1 MADQGPQLDP
11 TQVRPLLA
19 LGPPT
24 VGAIPTNPEYRPAMP
39 PRPNRP
45 SRQRQGQRLT
55 PQFRALQEALAADT
69 TELAESTNAPDPE
82 FVVVFEVAGT
92 IERFMR
98 AAQGI
103 EGIDFITDFVGAG
116 IEPDEEFYNVD
127 DDGGPIETSVHQ
139 TLYLVMANAQAI
151 DELVRLFELYQAD
164 KSVTFETGLAP
175 LKALFDELHTVRR
188 WGAADRVAETGL
200 LEDWEERLDL
210 IGDNG
215 VVRVEIELVWRATP
229 ADRSAAAAS
238 VEAALGSGT
247 VMSRSQIPA
256 IQYHAIL
263 ADVPAADVQSVLN
276 DGPSAIE
283 LLQADDVLFV
293 SPARP
298 MSLSTGLGEDRGAL
312 SVDTSPPTE
321 PPVAAL
327 LDGLPL
333 ANHDLLQ
340 GRLSIDDPAD
350 RSDRYSPSQCGH
362 GTSMASLILHG
373 DLSDPGPALRS
384 QLYVLPVMIPHEWA
398 PQVEL
403 VPPDELFVDVIHVAF
418 QRMFGGP
425 EPAAPSV
432 RVVNISLGDPGRVFD
447 RRLSPL
453 ARLLDYFAHRYNLLI
468 VVSAGNQGVV
478 DPTVP
483 ADVLDDPV
491 ALDSAVRRS
500 LHASARH
507 RRMIS
512 PAEAINVLTV
522 GATHADSSLVTPPD
536 SIVDPLVEGSV
547 ATYSP
552 QGSGFRRSPKP
563 EILAP
568 GGRAMALKP
577 IGEGGE
583 VVLEPAYT
591 EATGPGVQVAA
602 PTQPGATN
610 GTLYTTGTSNSA
622 ALVTRN
628 AVALFDALKTLSSE
642 SGEPEFP
649 AEQYHPVLAKALLVH
664 SAVWPEAAEQWAEDM
679 DADGNTRRRL
689 LTQHVGFGVLAPER
703 IVGATPQRVTL
714 LGAGAIANNKRHSF
728 RFPLPPGMASAVG
741 WRRLVV
747 TLAWLTPTVPN
758 TQRYRTAELSFGS
771 PRDDLRIKPTQAD
784 HVMNGKGTV
793 LHEVLEGRKAAGYT
807 ADTDLAIDVDCKV
820 RVGKLERGE
829 GVRYGLAV
837 TLEVG
842 PEIQVDVHNEVRDR
856 LRTQVRQTVQAR
868 G

>member
-11 TQVRPLLA
+11 TVGRPLLA
-19 LGPPT
+19 FGPPT
-24 VGAIPTNPEYRPAMP
+24 VGAIPTNPDYRPAMP
-39 PRPNRP
+39 PRPRRP
-45 SRQRQGQRLT
+45 GRTRQGQRLT

-69 TELAESTNAPDPE
+69 TELSESTNSPDPE

-92 IERFMR
+92 IDRFMR

-103 EGIDFITDFVGAG
+103 EGINFITDFVGAG

-127 DDGGPIETSVHQ
+127 DDGDPVETSVHQ

-164 KSVTFETGLAP
+164 RNVTFETGLAP
-175 LKALFDELHTVRR
+175 LKSLFDELHTVRR

-200 LEDWEERLDL
+200 IEDWQERLEL
-210 IGDNG
+210 IGANG
-215 VVRVEIELVWRATP
+215 VVRVEIELVWRGTAS
-229 ADRSAAAAS
+229 DRSAAAAS
-238 VEAALGSGT
+238 VEAALGEGT
-247 VMSRSQIPA
+247 VKSRSQIPA

-263 ADVPAADVQSVLN
+263 ADVPAADVQSVL
-276 DGPSAIE
+276 DEGPSAIE

-298 MSLSTGLGEDRGAL
+298 MSLATGLGEDRGAF
-312 SVDTSPPTE
+312 SVDTSAPTE

-333 ANHDLLQ
+333 ANHDLLK

-350 RSDRYSPSQCGH
+350 RSSRYSPSQCGH

-373 DLSDPGPALRS
+373 DLSDPGPVLRS
-384 QLYVLPVMIPHEWA
+384 QLYVLPVMVPHEWA
-398 PQVEL
+398 PDTEL

-418 QRMFGGP
+418 AHMFGEP

-468 VVSAGNQGVV
+468 VVSAGNQSVV

-483 ADVLDDPV
+483 AEVLDDPV
-491 ALDSAVRRS
+491 ALDSAV
-500 LHASARH
+500 HVSARH
-507 RRMIS
+507 RRMVS

-522 GATHADSSLVTPPD
+522 GATHADSSTVTPPE

-552 QGSGFRRSPKP
+552 QGAGFRRSPKP

-568 GGRAMALKP
+568 GGRAMMLKP
-577 IGEGGE
+577 VGDGPD
-583 VVLEPAYT
+583 VRLEPAYT

-602 PTQPGATN
+602 PNQPGATN
-610 GTLYTTGTSNSA
+610 GTLFTTGTSNAA

-628 AVALFDALKTLSSE
+628 AVALLDTLKTLPNE
-642 SGEPEFP
+642 PGEPEFP

-703 IVGATPQRVTL
+703 IIGASPRRVTL

-747 TLAWLTPTVPN
+747 TLGWLTPTVPN

-771 PRDDLRIKPTQAD
+771 PRNDLRIKPTQAD

-807 ADTDLAIDVDCKV
+807 DDTDLAIDVDCKV
-820 RVGKLERGE
+820 RVGRLERGE

-842 PEIQVDVHNEVRDR
+842 PEIQVDVHSEVRDR
-856 LRTQVRQTVQAR
+856 LRAQVRQTVRAR